1 MQHVGPQQH
10 ILTSPQAA
18 GIHMHHMLEEVGTAP
33 HPVAAIVSSRNLITS
48 TMDLDEWA
56 HGRV

>member
-1 MQHVGPQQH
+1 
-10 ILTSPQAA
+10 
-18 GIHMHHMLEEVGTAP
+18 MHHMLEEVGTAP
-33 HPVAAIVSSRNLITS
+33 HPVAAIVSSHNLITS